1 MSIKM
6 IRRKTETGRNAALQ
20 RFFSGFGTMKK
31 ENFGGKQSMKNAA
44 KKITAALLVV
54 VMVFAL
60 AACSGGNGSKG
71 PEVKYT
77 VSSIEAD
84 GMKLDPAALGMDTS
98 SIYIQFNADG
108 TGELSAM
115 GETESFTWEGNKM
128 TSQGET
134 VEFQFSGNTV
144 TVEDDGTKMI
154 FTK

>member
-1 MSIKM
+1 
-6 IRRKTETGRNAALQ
+6 
-20 RFFSGFGTMKK
+20 
-31 ENFGGKQSMKNAA
+31 MKNAA

-71 PEVKYT
+71 PEGKYT
-77 VSSIEAD
+77 LSSIEAD
-84 GMKLDPAALGMDTS
+84 GMKIDPAAMGMDTS

-108 TGELSAM
+108 TGELSVM
-115 GETESFTWEGNKM
+115 GEAKSFTWEGNKM

>member
-1 MSIKM
+1 
-6 IRRKTETGRNAALQ
+6 
-20 RFFSGFGTMKK
+20 
-31 ENFGGKQSMKNAA
+31 MKNAA

-60 AACSGGNGSKG
+60 AACSGCNGSKG
-71 PEVKYT
+71 PEGKYT
-77 VSSIEAD
+77 LSSIEAD

>member
-1 MSIKM
+1 MPIKM

-20 RFFSGFGTMKK
+20 RFFGFGTMKK

-71 PEVKYT
+71 PEGKYT
-77 VSSIEAD
+77 LSSIEAD
-84 GMKLDPAALGMDTS
+84 GMKVDPAAMGMDTS

-134 VEFQFSGNTV
+134 VEFQFSGNTI
-144 TVEDDGTKMI
+144 TVEDGGTKMV